1 MQPFDA
7 LTMRAVLQEAT
18 PLLLNRKLEKVY
30 QLGRDELVIAFR
42 SKTGTGHFLMSAQ
55 ASYGRLCLVMSP
67 NLPKQ
72 QNPPGF
78 CMLLRKHLTGATIIG
93 VEQLLGE
100 RVCDLIL
107 ACVDELGNK
116 STKVLTAEIM
126 GRHSNLIF
134 WDKDTNKIIGAS
146 HVVTPEMSRQREVA
160 PGLAYVRPP
169 QQDKPSVFD
178 VGREKF
184 SELFQKI
191 PALVSSSA
199 SGAAPNAQPQSAN
212 AGGGSGSG
220 AGHQSREVTTL
231 EQWLLSTF
239 SGMGRHLAEELI
251 AATKLPDQLAAL
263 EVNAESEQSLFERIE
278 MLQRIDR
285 YHPAMALDLTRYTVL
300 SWWQEAMPAEEWEAN
315 WKKFP
320 AANDMVED
328 YFRALHAREQI
339 QQLRDRIRSDLK
351 LELDKLDSRFA
362 AASKQLDS
370 AQNHQQ
376 LKEWGDL
383 ILANLGGIASG
394 QAELVCDNLHAGNGG
409 QVAIVLNPNLTG
421 SQNAQSYYRQ
431 YAKARIRQKTADA
444 AQSDAKTKLDLVRT
458 QMTRL
463 DNASTLE
470 DLEQLR
476 DLILHRSRKPDQ
488 SRSNQSSSGQGKGGG
503 GRGAPT
509 GGGGP
514 GSGQGGGA
522 KHPRLMSTRSSD
534 GWLIYIGR
542 NKIENDVLISKLA
555 APHDLWLHVQGQEGA
570 HVLIKNPNKQDP
582 PGSTL
587 KEAAQ
592 LAARFS
598 RVSLG
603 AKVRVVYTHVKYVK
617 KIGKDKPG
625 MVRYENE
632 RTLEVDTG
640 APMPPALRKLF
651 HK

>member
-30 QLGRDELVIAFR
+30 QLGRDEVVIAFR

-55 ASYGRLCLVMSP
+55 ASYGRLCLVMTP

-78 CMLLRKHLTGATIIG
+78 CMLLRKHLAGATIIG

-107 ACVDELGNK
+107 ACTDELGTR

-134 WDKDTNKIIGAS
+134 WDKDSGKILGAS

-160 PGLAYVRPP
+160 PGLAYARPP
-169 QQDKPSVFD
+169 QQEKPSIFAVSHEHFA
-178 VGREKF
+178 
-184 SELFQKI
+184 ELFNKI
-191 PALVSSSA
+191 PAIL
-199 SGAAPNAQPQSAN
+199 AAPHAQPQAGPN
-212 AGGGSGSG
+212 GPPGKDGGAGGT
-220 AGHQSREVTTL
+220 AREVTTL

-251 AATKLPDQLAAL
+251 AATKLPDQLSAL
-263 EVNAESEQSLFERIE
+263 EVNSENQSNLWHRIE
-278 MLQRIDR
+278 TLQKLDR
-285 YHPAMALDLTRYTVL
+285 YNPAMALDLTRYSVL
-300 SWWQEAMPAEEWEAN
+300 SWWQETMAPEEWQSQ
-315 WKKFP
+315 WKRFP
-320 AANDMVED
+320 SANDMVED

-351 LELDKLDSRFA
+351 LELDKLDSRFN
-362 AASKQLDS
+362 AASKQLET
-370 AQNHQQ
+370 AQNEQQ
-376 LKEWGDL
+376 LKHFGDL
-383 ILANLGGIASG
+383 ILANINTIDRGQPELICEDLGG
-394 QAELVCDNLHAGNGG
+394 GNGG
-409 QVAIVLNPNLTG
+409 QVSIVLNPNLSA
-421 SQNAQSYYRQ
+421 SQNAQHYYRQ
-431 YAKARIRQKTADA
+431 YAKARVRKRTADA
-444 AQSDAKTKLDLVRT
+444 AQADAKTKLDQVRS
-458 QMTRL
+458 QLSRL

-476 DLILHRSRKPDQ
+476 DLILHRSRKAEPAKAAQQ
-488 SRSNQSSSGQGKGGG
+488 SQQHGGK
-503 GRGAPT
+503 APPSK
-509 GGGGP
+509 GI
-514 GSGQGGGA
+514 GSA

-555 APHDLWLHVQGQEGA
+555 SPHDIWMHVQGQEGA

-617 KIGKDKPG
+617 KLGKDRPG

-651 HK
+651 R

>member
-18 PLLLNRKLEKVY
+18 PLLLNRKLEKIY
-30 QLGRDELVIAFR
+30 QLGRDEVVIAFR

-67 NLPKQ
+67 TLPKQ

-100 RVCDLIL
+100 RVCDVIFS
-107 ACVDELGNK
+107 CSDELGTR

-134 WDKDTNKIIGAS
+134 WDKDTGKIVGAS

-160 PGLAYVRPP
+160 PGLPYARPP
-169 QQDKPSVFD
+169 QQEKSSIFEVS
-178 VGREKF
+178 REKF
-184 SELFQKI
+184 DEVFYNI
-191 PALVSSSA
+191 PALTSA
-199 SGAAPNAQPQSAN
+199 PQAQPSPGNGQS
-212 AGGGSGSG
+212 GPSGVRSAPSG
-220 AGHQSREVTTL
+220 QGAHSREILTL

-251 AATKLPDQLAAL
+251 AATKLPDQLVSL
-263 EVNAESEQSLFERIE
+263 QINEENAQAIWQRVET
-278 MLQRIDR
+278 LQKLDR

-300 SWWQEAMPAEEWEAN
+300 SWWQETMSAEEWETG
-315 WKKFP
+315 WKKLP
-320 AANDMVED
+320 SANDMVED

-351 LELDKLDSRFA
+351 LELDKLDSRYS
-362 AASKQLDS
+362 AASKQLES
-370 AQNHQQ
+370 AQNMQQ
-376 LKEWGDL
+376 LKEYGDL
-383 ILANLGGIASG
+383 ILANIQAINSG
-394 QAELVCDNLHAGNGG
+394 QEKLVCDHLHTGNGG
-409 QVAIVLNPNLTG
+409 QVAIALNPNLSA
-421 SQNAQSYYRQ
+421 SQNAQNYYRQ
-431 YAKARIRQKTADA
+431 YAKARVRQRTADA
-444 AQSDAKTKLDLVRT
+444 AQADAKTKLDQVRG

-476 DLILHRSRKPDQ
+476 DLILHRSRKPEQ
-488 SRSNQSSSGQGKGGG
+488 QKGPLPSQHQAGKAAAKGQGP
-503 GRGAPT
+503 A
-509 GGGGP
+509 
-514 GSGQGGGA
+514 A

-598 RVSLG
+598 RVGLG
-603 AKVRVVYTHVKYVK
+603 AKVRVVYTHCKYVK

-625 MVRYENE
+625 LVRYENE

-651 HK
+651 SR

>member
-7 LTMRAVLQEAT
+7 LTMRVVLQEAT

-30 QLGRDELVIAFR
+30 QLGRDEVVIAFR
-42 SKTGTGHFLMSAQ
+42 SKTGIGHFLMSAQ
-55 ASYGRLCLVMSP
+55 ASYGRLCLVMTP

-134 WDKDTNKIIGAS
+134 WDKATDKIIGAS

-160 PGLAYVRPP
+160 PGLLYVRPP

-178 VGREKF
+178 VSRDKF

-191 PALVSSSA
+191 PALVSANSSSSA
-199 SGAAPNAQPQSAN
+199 PPAQPQPGASGN
-212 AGGGSGSG
+212 GSGPS
-220 AGHQSREVTTL
+220 HLTREVTTL
-231 EQWLLSTF
+231 EQWLLSMF

-251 AATKLPDQLAAL
+251 ASTKLPDKLSAL
-263 EVNAESEQSLFERIE
+263 EVNSETEEALFDR
-278 MLQRIDR
+278 LQVLQKVDR

-300 SWWQEAMPAEEWEAN
+300 SWWQETMSPQEWEAN

-362 AASKQLDS
+362 AASKQLES
-370 AQNHQQ
+370 SKNHQQ
-376 LKEWGDL
+376 LKEYGDL
-383 ILANLGGIASG
+383 ILAHLSAINSG

-409 QVAIVLNPNLTG
+409 QVAIALNPNLSA

-431 YAKARIRQKTADA
+431 YAKARIRQKTADV
-444 AQSDAKTKLDLVRT
+444 AQSDAKTKLDLVRG
-458 QMTRL
+458 QMARL
-463 DNASTLE
+463 DNVSTLE

-476 DLILHRSRKPDQ
+476 DLILHRSRKPEQ
-488 SRSNQSSSGQGKGGG
+488 SRTSQSASGPGKGG

-509 GGGGP
+509 GGGGT
-514 GSGQGGGA
+514 GSGPGGGA

-555 APHDLWLHVQGQEGA
+555 APHDIWLHVQGQEGA
-570 HVLIKNPNKQDP
+570 HILIKNPNKQDP

-625 MVRYENE
+625 LVRYENE

>member
-18 PLLLNRKLEKVY
+18 PLLINRKLEKVY
-30 QLGRDELVIAFR
+30 QLGRDEVVIAFR

-55 ASYGRLCLVMSP
+55 ASYGRLCLVMAP

-72 QNPPGF
+72 QNLPGF
-78 CMLLRKHLTGATIIG
+78 CMLLRKHLSGATIIG

-107 ACVDELGNK
+107 SCTDELGTR

-134 WDKDTNKIIGAS
+134 WDKDTGKILGAS

-160 PGLAYVRPP
+160 PGLPYARPP
-169 QQDKPSVFD
+169 QQEKSSVFAVSHD
-178 VGREKF
+178 RF
-184 SELFQKI
+184 SELFNKI
-191 PALVSSSA
+191 PTLL
-199 SGAAPNAQPQSAN
+199 AAPPAQPAN
-212 AGGGSGSG
+212 GGNGPGAREGMGGGLG
-220 AGHQSREVTTL
+220 REITTL

-251 AATKLPDQLAAL
+251 AATQLFDQLSAL
-263 EVNAESEQSLFERIE
+263 EINADTEARLWQRIE
-278 MLQRIDR
+278 TLQKLDR
-285 YHPAMALDLTRYTVL
+285 YRPAMALDLTRYSVL
-300 SWWQEAMPAEEWEAN
+300 SWWQETMSTEEWESS
-315 WKKFP
+315 WKRFP

-328 YFRALHAREQI
+328 YFRALHAREQV
-339 QQLRDRIRSDLK
+339 QRLRDRIRSDLK

-362 AASKQLDS
+362 AASKQLET
-370 AQNHQQ
+370 AQNEQQ
-376 LKEWGDL
+376 LKHFGDL
-383 ILANLGGIASG
+383 ILANITAIGSG
-394 QAELVCDNLHAGNGG
+394 QAELLCDDLNAGNGG
-409 QVAIVLNPNLTG
+409 QVAIALNPNLSA
-421 SQNAQSYYRQ
+421 SQNAQHYYRQ
-431 YAKARIRQKTADA
+431 YAKARVRKRTADA
-444 AQSDAKTKLDLVRT
+444 AQADAQTKLDQVRG
-458 QMTRL
+458 QLSRL

-476 DLILHRSRKPDQ
+476 DLILHRSRRPEAPRTPPQ
-488 SRSNQSSSGQGKGGG
+488 SQHQGGK
-503 GRGAPT
+503 APPK
-509 GGGGP
+509 GP
-514 GSGQGGGA
+514 GSD

-617 KIGKDKPG
+617 KLGKDKPG

-651 HK
+651 R